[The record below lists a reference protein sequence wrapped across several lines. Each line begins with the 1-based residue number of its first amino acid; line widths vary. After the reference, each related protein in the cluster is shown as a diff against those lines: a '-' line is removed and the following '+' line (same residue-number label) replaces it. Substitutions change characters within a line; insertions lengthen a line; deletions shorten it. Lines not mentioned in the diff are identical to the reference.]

1 MAEKIYRVGILGA
14 ENSHA
19 SAFSGI
25 FNGED
30 SKYPYIKV
38 VGIGGNYPEENKK
51 VAEKYGIELIA
62 EKPEDLLGKVDA
74 LMVTARDGA
83 FHAPFARPFI
93 EQGIPAFIDKP
104 FTRDIREAEA
114 LVKLAKEKKVPLTGG
129 SSVKSCYDVKM
140 LRYQEQKAE
149 KAGELHGGNVTAP
162 LSMENEYGGFWFYA
176 SHLAEISLSV
186 FGYDPVSVTAFR
198 RQNDV
203 IALVDYEHFSVTNA
217 FVDGCYS
224 YNATIYRKGSDD
236 FRNIDIGMCYEHEC
250 EEFSL
255 MLTHGIMSYSYD
267 QLIKPVRYLAAIKE
281 SYETGKT
288 VGIE

>member
-1 MAEKIYRVGILGA
+1 MGKTYRVGILGA

-25 FNGED
+25 FNAENG
-30 SKYPYIKV
+30 KYPDIKV
-38 VGIGGNYPEENKK
+38 VGVGGIYPEENKK
-51 VAEKYGIELIA
+51 VAEKYGIGLIA
-62 EKPEDLLGKVDA
+62 EKPEDMIGKIDA

-83 FHAPFARPFI
+83 YHAPFAAPFI
-93 EQGIPAFIDKP
+93 ERGIPAFIDKP
-104 FTRDIREAEA
+104 FTRSYAEAEK
-114 LVKLAKEKKVPLTGG
+114 LVALAKQKDVPLTGG
-129 SSVKSCYDVKM
+129 SSVKSCYDVRM
-140 LRYQEQKAE
+140 LRYLEQKAE

-186 FGYDPVSVTAFR
+186 FGYDPVAVTAFR

-224 YNATIYRKGSDD
+224 YNATIYRKGKDE
-236 FRNIDIGMCYEHEC
+236 FRDIDIGMCYEHEC

-255 MLTHGIMSYSYD
+255 MLTHGIMTYSYD
-267 QLIKPVRYLAAIKE
+267 QLIKPVRYLEAIKE
-281 SYETGKT
+281 SFETGKT
-288 VGIE
+288 VEI

>member
-1 MAEKIYRVGILGA
+1 MGKTYRVGILGA

-25 FNGED
+25 FNAENG
-30 SKYPYIKV
+30 KYPDIKV
-38 VGIGGNYPEENKK
+38 VGVGGIYPEENKK
-51 VAEKYGIELIA
+51 VAEKYGIGLIA
-62 EKPEDLLGKVDA
+62 EKPEDMIGKIDA

-83 FHAPFARPFI
+83 YHAPFAAPFI
-93 EQGIPAFIDKP
+93 ERGIPAFIDKP
-104 FTRDIREAEA
+104 FTRSYAEAEK
-114 LVKLAKEKKVPLTGG
+114 LVALAKQKGVPLTGG
-129 SSVKSCYDVKM
+129 SSVKSCYDVRM
-140 LRYQEQKAE
+140 LRYLEQKAE

-186 FGYDPVSVTAFR
+186 FGYDPVAVTAFR

-224 YNATIYRKGSDD
+224 YNATIYRKGKDE
-236 FRNIDIGMCYEHEC
+236 FRDIDIGMCYEHEC

-255 MLTHGIMSYSYD
+255 MLTHGIMTYSYD
-267 QLIKPVRYLAAIKE
+267 QLIKPVRYLEAIKE
-281 SYETGKT
+281 SFETGKT
-288 VGIE
+288 VEI